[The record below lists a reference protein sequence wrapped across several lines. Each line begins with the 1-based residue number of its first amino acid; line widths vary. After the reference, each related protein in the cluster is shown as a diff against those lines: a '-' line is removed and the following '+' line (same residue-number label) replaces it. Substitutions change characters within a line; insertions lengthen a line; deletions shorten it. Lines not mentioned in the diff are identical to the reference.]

1 VTVASAGSIP
11 LVLDPG
17 ALPRLK
23 EIKAT
28 KEVIQAILSCPVDSP
43 RPLEVVKGFKLS
55 GTRSSSDLTFL
66 STLRASGAQ
75 VKKVELI
82 GWHDTEDVRRL
93 VAAIPN
99 ATHLNV
105 GRRLG
110 MATAPTSSRASLA
123 AGDKGIA
130 PVTNMAE
137 WAEIL
142 STLPELTNFHGVRF
156 FYEVVASPV
165 GAAISIS
172 DPSHSHNSTPVGGD
186 VPLVHITPTLPSMTD
201 RSRMRKND
209 EIAGVFAWK
218 CRKLRILDHWEEG
231 GSKAIVLLR
240 SNMDSG
246 SAKDVRWEVRRVK
259 AA

>member
-1 VTVASAGSIP
+1 MTVASAGSIP

-17 ALPRLK
+17 TLPRLK

-28 KEVIQAILSCPVDSP
+28 KEVIQAILSCPIDGH

-66 STLRASGAQ
+66 STLRASGGH
-75 VKKVELI
+75 VKKVEML
-82 GWHDTEDVRRL
+82 GWHDTEDIRRL
-93 VAAIPN
+93 AATIPN
-99 ATHLNV
+99 ATYLNV

-110 MATAPTSSRASLA
+110 AVSAPVTSRASLA

-137 WAEIL
+137 WAEVL

-165 GAAISIS
+165 GTAISIS
-172 DPSHSHNSTPVGGD
+172 DPSHSHNSTPADGNI
-186 VPLVHITPTLPSMTD
+186 PLVHLTPTLPSMTD

-209 EIAGVFAWK
+209 AIAGVFAWK

-231 GSKAIVLLR
+231 GGKAIVLLR
-240 SNMDSG
+240 GSMDSS

-259 AA
+259 SA